1 MCNMFYECSSLKKLN
16 LSNFNTENVK
26 NMRCMFY
33 GCSALEEIN
42 LDIFHFN
49 DATNMSKM
57 FNGCTDE
64 IKRKIQN
71 KMIKIECPFKEIE
84 TSKSYFKIKK

>member
-1 MCNMFYECSSLKKLN
+1 MQASSIKFGIPSFFGFSLI
-16 LSNFNTENVK
+16 LSNAAT
-26 NMRCMFY
+26 Y
-33 GCSALEEIN
+33 LILILEEIN

-71 KMIKIECPFKEIE
+71 KMIKIECPVEKIE